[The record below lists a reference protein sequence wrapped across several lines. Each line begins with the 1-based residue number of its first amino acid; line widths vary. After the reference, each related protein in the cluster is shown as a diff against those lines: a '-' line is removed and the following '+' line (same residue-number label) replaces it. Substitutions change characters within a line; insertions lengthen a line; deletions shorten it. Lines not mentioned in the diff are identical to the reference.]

1 MKSVDANALSL
12 RVHDD
17 CRARAREGVGTDR
30 IILDLSIDG
39 RSSIKDQS
47 HSNEVGG
54 TDAAR

>member
-17 CRARAREGVGTDR
+17 CRARESGVGTDR